1 MKMTRIIHALLAV
14 LALCLTPACST
25 LPNGDSTEGTTF
37 NLNTQKLV
45 VQVATLQY
53 IGDDV
58 EKAERVRGIVGDLIS
73 LDLQGVTAPIPLMV
87 ELAEGEIDWNRLT
100 PTEELIVRELI
111 RTAEDALVRKLNS
124 INPGLTESELSEVA
138 RLDISKLLN
147 WINDAAL
154 MQLMGTRA
162 EDGRLKLNAAPPAE
176 SLSIRTVRRQDLVG
190 RIFNLKEPA
199 PVTPKSPKEI
209 YNARKL
215 NALMHSTDP
224 DTGIVDGETYR
235 ALAPE

>member
-1 MKMTRIIHALLAV
+1 MTHIIHALLAV

-176 SLSIRTVRRQDLVG
+176 SLSVRTVRRQDLVG

>member
-190 RIFNLKEPA
+190 RIFNLQEPA

>member
-1 MKMTRIIHALLAV
+1 MNIKNQLLQRCESRCELCASDSS
-14 LALCLTPACST
+14 LAL
-25 LPNGDSTEGTTF
+25 F
-37 NLNTQKLV
+37 
-45 VQVATLQY
+45 
-53 IGDDV
+53 
-58 EKAERVRGIVGDLIS
+58 
-73 LDLQGVTAPIPLMV
+73 

>member
-1 MKMTRIIHALLAV
+1 MTRIIHALLAV

-190 RIFNLKEPA
+190 RIFNLQEPA

>member
-1 MKMTRIIHALLAV
+1 MTRIIHALLAV

-176 SLSIRTVRRQDLVG
+176 SLSVRTVRRQDLVG
-190 RIFNLKEPA
+190 HIFNLQEPA

>member
-1 MKMTRIIHALLAV
+1 MTRIIHALLAV
-14 LALCLTPACST
+14 LALCFTPACST

-73 LDLQGVTAPIPLMV
+73 LDLQGVTSPIPLMV